1 MVYVAGFDIGGA
13 NTKVSLVKV
22 ENGILREIQTAKK
35 YFPIWKAGKDKLVN
49 ILREI
54 TDEVMHGVKLEA
66 VGVTITAELS
76 DAYWCKRE
84 GINHVLDCVEK
95 IFKNLP
101 IYVLNCDG
109 GLLTVEEARKEFLKV
124 AAANWAAT
132 AWMISRIMKNCIVID
147 VGSTTTSIIPIL
159 EGKCAAS
166 GKTDLEKLMC
176 GELVYTGSL
185 RTNVAAI
192 VDKIP
197 IRGNYARVSSELFAL
212 SGDVH
217 LILGNIREEDY
228 TTETADGRGKTRLEA
243 MARLARVVCA
253 DIEMLGEE
261 EIEDMARYIYDKQID
276 QIAEGLRQVYSRLKP
291 EIREEIPVVTVG
303 LGGEFLAK
311 RAAERVGFKKIISL
325 EDFLGVDASIIAPA
339 VGVALMVADKL
350 VGLKDIKIWELN
362 TSKG

>member
-13 NTKVSLVKV
+13 NTKASLIRV
-22 ENGILREIQTAKK
+22 EEGVLKEIRTVKK
-35 YFPIWKAGKDKLVN
+35 YLPLWKVGKDKL
-49 ILREI
+49 LDTLHEI
-54 TDEVMHGVKLEA
+54 GTEIMRGVKLEA

-76 DAYWCKRE
+76 DVYWCKRE

-95 IFKNLP
+95 TFKNVP
-101 IYVLNCDG
+101 IYVLNCESE
-109 GLLTVEEARKEFLKV
+109 LVTVEEARKEYLKV

-132 AWMISRIMKNCIVID
+132 AWMVSRIMENCIVVD

-159 EGKCAAS
+159 EGKCVAL
-166 GKTDLEKLMC
+166 GKNDLEKLMC

-217 LILGNIREEDY
+217 LILGNIREEYY

-253 DIEMLGEE
+253 DIEMLTEK
-261 EIEDMARYIYDKQID
+261 EIEDIARYVYDKQVD
-276 QIAEGLRQVYSRLKP
+276 QIAEGLRQVYSRLKTKTC
-291 EIREEIPVVTVG
+291 EEIPVVTVG

-311 RAAERVGFKKIISL
+311 KAAEKVGFKKIVSL
-325 EDFLGVDASIIAPA
+325 EEFLGTDASIIAPA

-350 VGLKDIKIWELN
+350 VGLKDIKPQ
-362 TSKG
+362 KF

>member
-13 NTKVSLVKV
+13 NTKASLVKI
-22 ENGILREIQTAKK
+22 EEGILKEMRTVKK
-35 YFPIWKAGKDKLVN
+35 YFPIWKAGKDKLVD
-49 ILREI
+49 ILQEVTREI
-54 TDEVMHGVKLEA
+54 MRGVKLEA

-95 IFKNLP
+95 IFKDTP

-109 GLLTVEEARKEFLKV
+109 ELVKVEEARKEFLKV

-132 AWMISRIMKNCIVID
+132 AWMISRVIKNCIVID

-159 EGKCAAS
+159 EGKCVAL
-166 GKTDLEKLMC
+166 GKNDLEKLMC

-192 VDKIP
+192 VDRIP

-253 DIEMLGEE
+253 DIEMLTEG
-261 EIEDMARYIYDKQID
+261 EIEDMARYIYDKQVD
-276 QIAEGLRQVYSRLKP
+276 QIVEGLRQVYSRLKTK
-291 EIREEIPVVTVG
+291 IYEEIPIVTVG
-303 LGGEFLAK
+303 LGEEFLAK
-311 RAAERVGFKKIISL
+311 RAAERVGFRKIISL
-325 EDFLGVDASIIAPA
+325 GEFLGVDASIIAPA

-350 VGLKDIKIWELN
+350 VGLKDIKLQ
-362 TSKG
+362 KLKY